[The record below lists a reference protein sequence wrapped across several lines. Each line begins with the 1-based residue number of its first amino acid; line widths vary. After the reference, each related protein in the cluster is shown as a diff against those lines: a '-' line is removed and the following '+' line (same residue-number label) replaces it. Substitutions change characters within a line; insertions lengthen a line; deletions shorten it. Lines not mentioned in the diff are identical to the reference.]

1 MGVPLLLHVCGFH
14 STGIES
20 AWSALERTSDHA
32 VVTLRQDGD
41 QLTARS
47 KAHCNPPRCLPAKY
61 LAGQGKEESEQV
73 SIISNWLSLLQEVV
87 AQWGRRP
94 PTPFAVSGADVCR
107 ITPAL
112 LHWWRG
118 HSEVFCPCP
127 THSRAIT
134 STGSWWL
141 WHGPANGDPPPPQE
155 PPCSRGEG
163 FPASNPNTW
172 GCQASHCLW
181 QLGSATASCKAF
193 LTMLMRKAGPP
204 GPAGRGGRLS
214 RAVAV
219 CAPDGSTPQDAW
231 VCLVALY

>member
-1 MGVPLLLHVCGFH
+1 MGVPLLLHVHGFH

-20 AWSALERTSDHA
+20 AWSVPEKTSDHA
-32 VVTLRQDGD
+32 VVTLRQHGD
-41 QLTARS
+41 QLTAQS
-47 KAHCNPPRCLPAKY
+47 KAHCNPPHCLPAKY

-94 PTPFAVSGADVCR
+94 PTPFAVTGADVGR

-118 HSEVFCPCP
+118 HLEVFCPCP

-141 WHGPANGDPPPPQE
+141 WHGPANGDPPTSPGTSLLSGRRV
-155 PPCSRGEG
+155 PC
-163 FPASNPNTW
+163 TW

-181 QLGSATASCKAF
+181 QLGSATGSCRAF
-193 LTMLMRKAGPP
+193 LTMLIRKAGPP

>member
-1 MGVPLLLHVCGFH
+1 MGVPLLLHVRGFH

-20 AWSALERTSDHA
+20 AWSVPERTSDHA
-32 VVTLRQDGD
+32 VVTLRQHGD
-41 QLTARS
+41 QLTAQS
-47 KAHCNPPRCLPAKY
+47 KAHCNPPHCLPAKY

-94 PTPFAVSGADVCR
+94 PTPFAVSGADVGR

-118 HSEVFCPCP
+118 HLEVFCPCP

-155 PPCSRGEG
+155 PPCSPGEG
-163 FPASNPNTW
+163 FPAPGVARHLIACGSW
-172 GCQASHCLW
+172 GQPQVA
-181 QLGSATASCKAF
+181 
-193 LTMLMRKAGPP
+193 AGPFSP
-204 GPAGRGGRLS
+204 CS
-214 RAVAV
+214 
-219 CAPDGSTPQDAW
+219 
-231 VCLVALY
+231 